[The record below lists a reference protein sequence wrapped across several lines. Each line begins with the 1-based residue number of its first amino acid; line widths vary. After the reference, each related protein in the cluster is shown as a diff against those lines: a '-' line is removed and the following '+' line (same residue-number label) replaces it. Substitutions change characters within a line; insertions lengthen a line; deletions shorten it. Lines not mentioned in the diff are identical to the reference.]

1 MNGDAMKNT
10 MQRDER
16 NKTRSYR
23 QAFAARD
30 RAEAVAG
37 IAREILGLETLDT
50 RNSDSLDFSEQ
61 AVWTLRAALE
71 AAYNAGASSLQK
83 K

>member
-1 MNGDAMKNT
+1 MNRT

-16 NKTRSYR
+16 NKTRSYH

-30 RAEAVAG
+30 RAEAVAR
-37 IAREILGLETLDT
+37 IAKEVLGLDTLET

-61 AVWTLRAALE
+61 AVWTLKAALE
-71 AAYNAGASSLQK
+71 AAYAAGLASAK
-83 K
+83 N